1 MGSVVRTL
9 HILGVK
15 IIYFPN
21 LFLVG
26 HEDIRGQLL
35 LLSILYV
42 SSWFFL

>member
-1 MGSVVRTL
+1 MGSGVCTRR
-9 HILGVK
+9 ILGGK

-26 HEDIRGQLL
+26 HEDITGQLL